1 MADDEDREAEGD
13 MIGLGS
19 KVTPEKINFITKHAR
34 VLLCTSIGREI
45 AERLELP
52 QMWQDNTDPFG
63 TAFTVSVDYKTT
75 TTGISAYD
83 RATTIK
89 ALADPEAKP
98 EDFFK
103 PGHCFPLV
111 AKDGGVLERN
121 GHTEASVTLARLAG
135 EAEVAYICEI
145 LKEDGHMARRPE
157 LEEIAKEYDL
167 PYFTI
172 ANCRS
177 TAGASRVAGQNS

>member
-1 MADDEDREAEGD
+1 MDVKKIQDAIAWMKQGGLVIVADDEDREAEGD

-19 KVTPEKINFITKHAR
+19 KVTPEKINFMTKHAR
-34 VLLCTSIGREI
+34 GLLCTSIGREI

-89 ALADPEAKP
+89 ALADPIKLP
-98 EDFFK
+98 IQ
-103 PGHCFPLV
+103 
-111 AKDGGVLERN
+111 RN
-121 GHTEASVTLARLAG
+121 
-135 EAEVAYICEI
+135 
-145 LKEDGHMARRPE
+145 
-157 LEEIAKEYDL
+157 
-167 PYFTI
+167 
-172 ANCRS
+172 
-177 TAGASRVAGQNS
+177 